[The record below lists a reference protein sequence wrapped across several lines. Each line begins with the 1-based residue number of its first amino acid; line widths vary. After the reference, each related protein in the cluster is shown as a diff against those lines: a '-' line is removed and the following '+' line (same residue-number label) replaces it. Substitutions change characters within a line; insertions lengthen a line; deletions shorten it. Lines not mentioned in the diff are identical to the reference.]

1 MSRTELVYI
10 CSPCRGKTA
19 AETIDNI
26 TKAREYCA
34 KAAEFDPEV
43 IPFAPHVY
51 FTQWLNDNVPA
62 QRAAG
67 MEMGLA
73 MLEKCSE
80 LWVYGGFG
88 NLTEGMAAEVEYAR
102 QKKIK
107 IRDME
112 TGALIRCYAES
123 VDCIFW
129 PDDESKRCHL
139 MLENAAIKDFKKAFV
154 EFAEVIKRNAAD
166 KVTEPEAEE

>member
-1 MSRTELVYI
+1 MSRHKLVYI

-19 AETIDNI
+19 AETVENI
-26 TKAREYCA
+26 KKAREYCA
-34 KAAEFDPEV
+34 EAMALDDYAV
-43 IPFAPHVY
+43 PFAPHVY
-51 FTQWLNDNVPA
+51 FTQWLNDSVPA
-62 QRAAG
+62 ERAAG

-73 MLEKCSE
+73 MLAACSE
-80 LWVYGGFG
+80 LWVHGGFG
-88 NLTEGMAAEVEYAR
+88 NLTEGMAAEVEYAMKH
-102 QKKIK
+102 KKT

-112 TGALIRCYAES
+112 TGAVIRCYTSS

-129 PDDESKRCHL
+129 PDDEAKRCHL

-166 KVTEPEAEE
+166 KVTEPEAAE

>member
-1 MSRTELVYI
+1 MSRHKIVYI

-51 FTQWLNDNVPA
+51 FTQWINDNVPA

-73 MLEKCSE
+73 VLDVCSE
-80 LWVYGGFG
+80 LWVYGGFD
-88 NLTEGMAAEVEYAR
+88 NLSEGMAAEVEYAMKH
-102 QKKIK
+102 KKT

-112 TGALIRCYAES
+112 TGALIRCYASS
-123 VDCIFW
+123 VDCVFW
-129 PDDESKRCHL
+129 PDDESKHCHL
-139 MLENAAIKDFKKAFV
+139 ILENAAIKDFKKAFV

-166 KVTEPEAEE
+166 KTNEPEAEE